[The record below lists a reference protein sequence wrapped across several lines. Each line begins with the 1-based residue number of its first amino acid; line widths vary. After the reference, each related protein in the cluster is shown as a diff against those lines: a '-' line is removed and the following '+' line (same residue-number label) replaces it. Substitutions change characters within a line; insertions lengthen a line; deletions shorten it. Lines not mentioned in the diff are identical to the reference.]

1 MSDIERV
8 AAASKRPPVQT
19 SEQAASGATKE
30 GESSTALA
38 VLEAGVGAAES
49 GSAIVA
55 AGEGDVSKLAAATG
69 RAIEADLGLAS
80 WMPGLRLEYRQLVK
94 PFEGSWAPP
103 IRGGNARLK
112 DFISPTA
119 LLAELRITAPLAA
132 FHDIEGDSE
141 EAGQSS
147 PRGRGFYGTAANSAA
162 SESIS
167 DGPLCSPPKR
177 RRCGGREVSRR
188 HPPCVLLPSRK
199 HKRGCVGVE

>member
-1 MSDIERV
+1 MSDIDRV

-19 SEQAASGATKE
+19 SEQAASEATKE

-55 AGEGDVSKLAAATG
+55 AGEGDVSKPAAATG

-132 FHDIEGDSE
+132 FHDMQRAHTKVKEAEAE
-141 EAGQSS
+141 ELRLAT
-147 PRGRGFYGTAANSAA
+147 PWY
-162 SESIS
+162 
-167 DGPLCSPPKR
+167 
-177 RRCGGREVSRR
+177 
-188 HPPCVLLPSRK
+188 
-199 HKRGCVGVE
+199 KRGQDIEPPPEPEDLGMDDDGLDLS